1 MSLQLAGLVPGY
13 DTAFPSAGYAQIIVN
28 ESYVGGAVR
37 QYGNLS
43 FSRIYDAGHMVPYY
57 QPETAFTV
65 FTRVIQGDDISMG
78 RNVDLST
85 FGTEGPSTSDHKN
98 VVPPQPESEC
108 WIREAVTCTP
118 EERAAIAQG
127 KGTVEAGIWMLAGG
141 NSTPSDRPGNYSVV
155 PKSPPTPAATM
166 PLTGVFSATSTP
178 VIDETS
184 GSESLQ
190 HRFPFRL
197 PRRAVTLSGQE
208 EEGGKKIR
216 NGLIGGL
223 AAAAALL
230 L

>member
-13 DTAFPSAGYAQIIVN
+13 ETAFLSAGYADIVVN

-98 VVPPQPESEC
+98 LVPPQPESKC

-127 KGTVEAGIWMLAGG
+127 KGTVEAGIWMLADGD
-141 NSTPSDRPGNYSVV
+141 STPSGKPGNHSVV
-155 PKSPPTPAATM
+155 PKSPPTPAATL

-178 VIDETS
+178 IVDETS
-184 GSESLQ
+184 GSGSLQ
-190 HRFPFRL
+190 HRLPFRL
-197 PRRAVTLSGQE
+197 PRRAVTLLGQQE
-208 EEGGKKIR
+208 EDGRKVR
-216 NGLIGGL
+216 NGLIGAL
-223 AAAAALL
+223 AAAAALFL
-230 L
+230 